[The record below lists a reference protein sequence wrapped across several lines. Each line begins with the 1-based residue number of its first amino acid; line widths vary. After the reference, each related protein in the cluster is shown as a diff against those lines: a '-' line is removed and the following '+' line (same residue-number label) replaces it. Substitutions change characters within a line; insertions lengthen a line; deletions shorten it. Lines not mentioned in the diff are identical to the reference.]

1 MSDDIKKL
9 AELAGGQYPRGMYP
23 NAIMF
28 YPKELDRFVELIE
41 KAQAARIET
50 LEAALRGLDDM
61 IVDLDAGHR
70 ELHEVS
76 RFINGALEG
85 WKR

>member
-1 MSDDIKKL
+1 MSDDHIGVKVNGVLYVKL
-9 AELAGGQYPRGMYP
+9 ED
-23 NAIMF
+23 
-28 YPKELDRFVELIE
+28 DRKLREGWD
-41 KAQAARIET
+41 KADARIET

-70 ELHEVS
+70 ELHDVS
-76 RFINGALEG
+76 RFINGVLAG